1 MADDRFI
8 MSKHYRFWL
17 SCLLFAIPFCYPFRP
32 LIGRITHLHV
42 YIVMY
47 SAIWIL
53 LFSLLIKTRRLII
66 SKGLSLMFAYYILLL
81 PISPDYSSGL
91 KWIINLLTGIVI
103 AGFFNSNVKDEESEV
118 SLWFP
123 MIIGTLLCSILFLP
137 SVVRLLPVSLKYNYL
152 IRIPYMEGDISIG
165 PNGWATTLAFS
176 FLLLLF
182 LFSYKKIRT
191 FAFIF
196 LIMAILFFMLLTQSR
211 TQTYSVIAVSGIYI
225 FINMFSRKH
234 SINMN
239 VLSFF
244 FLGASVF
251 LLVWIIRDSV
261 AGSERIE
268 NLDFN
273 GRFPIWNLAREIYWN
288 DMNVLRKMF
297 GVGTGGTS
305 VYLQNVGGAEFIVTG
320 EHISAHSIYIDSL
333 ISSGIIGSFIVI
345 GYWLRAMWLL
355 LKSQNSIYCI
365 FPLYLLFSG
374 IGTHA
379 FMSWE
384 YGFLIAFTEIGLYK
398 YSQSLK
404 TKMVDVKSQRA

>member
-32 LIGRITHLHV
+32 IIGRITHLHV

-53 LFSLLIKTRRLII
+53 LFSFLVRTRRLII
-66 SKGLSLMFAYYILLL
+66 STGLTMMFLYYILLF

-103 AGFFNSNVKDEESEV
+103 AGFFNSNAGEDKNDA

-123 MIIGTLLCSILFLP
+123 LVLGTLVCSILFLP
-137 SVVRLLPVSLKYNYL
+137 SVVRFLPVSLKYNFL
-152 IRIPYMEGDISIG
+152 MRIPSMDGDISIG

-191 FAFIF
+191 LAFIF

-273 GRFPIWNLAREIYWN
+273 GRDQIWNLAFDAFWHQ
-288 DMNVLRKMF
+288 MNILQKMF
-297 GVGTGGTS
+297 GIGTGGTS
-305 VYLQNVGGAEFIVTG
+305 IFLFNSGGGDFVVTG
-320 EHISAHSIYIDSL
+320 DHISAHSVYFDSL
-333 ISSGIIGSFIVI
+333 ISSGVVGTFIVI
-345 GYWLRAMWLL
+345 GYWLRALVVF
-355 LKSQNSIYCI
+355 LKSEDSIYCI
-365 FPLYLLFSG
+365 FPLYLLISG
-374 IGTHA
+374 IGAHA

-398 YSQSLK
+398 CSQSLK
-404 TKMVDVKSQRA
+404 SKSADVKYQGT